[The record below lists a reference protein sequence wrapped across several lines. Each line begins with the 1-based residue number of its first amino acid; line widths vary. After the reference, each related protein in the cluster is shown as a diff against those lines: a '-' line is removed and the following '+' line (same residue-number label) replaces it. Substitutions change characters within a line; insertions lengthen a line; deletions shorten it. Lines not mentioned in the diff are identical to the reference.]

1 MVPVTERDIGN
12 CQSLCPAAP
21 LELLEKEG
29 LRLRAR
35 GIEVT
40 WLRWKLPGREHAGC
54 GVSGLTPAKP
64 RPPNTHDF
72 MLLTRIVTTFKT
84 RLGLLLALTVL

>member
-1 MVPVTERDIGN
+1 M
-12 CQSLCPAAP
+12 AP

-29 LRLRAR
+29 LRLRAS
-35 GIEVT
+35 GEIT

-54 GVSGLTPAKP
+54 GVSSLTPAKP

-72 MLLTRIVTTFKT
+72 LLLTRIVTAFKA
-84 RLGLLLALTVL
+84 RLPLLLALAGL